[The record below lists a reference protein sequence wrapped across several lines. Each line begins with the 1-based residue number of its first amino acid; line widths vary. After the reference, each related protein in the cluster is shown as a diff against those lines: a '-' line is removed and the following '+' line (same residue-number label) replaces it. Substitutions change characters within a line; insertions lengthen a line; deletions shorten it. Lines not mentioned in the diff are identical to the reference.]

1 MSTKKLSGAIGIV
14 KLSKTY
20 GNNMKKEIYI
30 FSDNHNNSIYC
41 NKDFNKSYNII
52 DFIKKH
58 KDDQILLEEIDK
70 KQIKKGKYN
79 FLWNIPH
86 SKELQKLYRNTT
98 FINPT
103 DIRNRYIDYTLDID
117 NIDNTSIDSY
127 VYKLDNFFLK
137 KKFNLDNLYKL
148 LKSRIYKTSG
158 IAKHYNFLRKRYI
171 KDRKKFKNDI
181 NTINMVNYYLDSI
194 MEWYTIILIL
204 SSPKK
209 TILHTGLSHSSNIID
224 LLTKI
229 YKYDI
234 YYKDGINNIN
244 QFDMDSASCI
254 NI

>member
-1 MSTKKLSGAIGIV
+1 MSKKLSGAIGIV
-14 KLSKTY
+14 KLSKKY
-20 GNNMKKEIYI
+20 GNNMKKEIYV
-30 FSDNHNNSIYC
+30 FSDNHNNNIYC
-41 NKDFNKSYNII
+41 SKNFNKSYNII

-70 KQIKKGKYN
+70 EQIKKGNYN
-79 FLWNIPH
+79 FLWNVPH

-103 DIRNRYIDYTLDID
+103 DIRNRYIDYTLDIE
-117 NIDNTSIDSY
+117 NIDNTFIDSY
-127 VYKLDNFFLK
+127 AYKLDNFFLK

-158 IAKHYNFLRKRYI
+158 IAKHYYFLRNKYI
-171 KDRKKFKNDI
+171 KERKKFKNDNI
-181 NTINMVNYYLDSI
+181 TIDMINYYLDSI

-209 TILHTGLSHSSNIID
+209 TILHTGLLHSSNIID
-224 LLTKI
+224 LLVKI

-244 QFDMDSASCI
+244 QFNMDSASCI